1 MLGTKIETSKRL
13 ISKREKNVKLSA
25 IVNER
30 GQTWTW
36 SKKNWTQTVKNKEID
51 FKKSSVDEFK
61 TSKILISKT
70 KFLTWAQS
78 WMRESEDK
86 IQAKNW
92 IKTVVSRNLQ
102 ANQIIT
108 SKIRFWKKKKN
119 LKVSIMVKERNHATK
134 EITGCLSQNFEKY
147 WRRKHA

>member
-108 SKIRFWKKKKN
+108 SKIRFWKKKK
-119 LKVSIMVKERNHATK
+119 KS
-134 EITGCLSQNFEKY
+134 
-147 WRRKHA
+147 